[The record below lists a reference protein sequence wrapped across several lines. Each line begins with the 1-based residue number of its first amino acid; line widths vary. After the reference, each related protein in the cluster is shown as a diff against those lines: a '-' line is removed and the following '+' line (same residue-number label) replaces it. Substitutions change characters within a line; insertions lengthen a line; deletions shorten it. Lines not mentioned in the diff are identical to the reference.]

1 MLVGLLTW
9 CSEHATSNRREALRT
24 CSFRFVLSTKTVLQA
39 LRSKPN
45 DFKHPAMESDV
56 PGCPFL
62 VGRWRYWVCRPALAW
77 HLLEEFDGRHAL
89 AIEASELMNNLTP
102 RGHQICVMF
111 RTPLRANWRTCV
123 GLTAKRVTPPR
134 AAQGLSACPPTRT
147 SRTRGHPE
155 QPPCPWP
162 GRPRKRPLD
171 RRRPEG
177 PSQ

>member
-1 MLVGLLTW
+1 MVLGARYKQPPGKLYALAVFGSLFRPKPCCRRCDPNPTISSIRRW
-9 CSEHATSNRREALRT
+9 RATSRDA
-24 CSFRFVLSTKTVLQA
+24 
-39 LRSKPN
+39 RSW
-45 DFKHPAMESDV
+45 S
-56 PGCPFL
+56 GL
-62 VGRWRYWVCRPALAW
+62 WRYWVCRPALAW